1 MIIAI
6 CCVRAL
12 RPPYSSPY
20 TMTQEERTSI
30 ILKLSCN
37 PELSIVTREVQCKQ
51 EPCRLP
57 CSDRACT
64 GDANMDGR
72 LQLSFEGTLWH
83 KPASKQAP
91 LGRFNPWR
99 KAGNRS
105 QERVMGSQVPA
116 VHLTSG
122 NGALARQASVAES
135 EETATD
141 QPASVAVLQHSAHD
155 SDVSLSSSLNTP
167 SAGPAAARSVVVA
180 EHEAE
185 PSSSSSRECSFTA
198 LASPEEDGDRA
209 TARSSSTLH
218 ANARVWAS
226 VKLGPPLNVVPGFL
240 ISYTGGLIAT
250 AVLQA
255 LMPTVLELLGRDYE
269 TWAAGGGRK
278 ALR

>member
-1 MIIAI
+1 
-6 CCVRAL
+6 
-12 RPPYSSPY
+12 
-20 TMTQEERTSI
+20 
-30 ILKLSCN
+30 
-37 PELSIVTREVQCKQ
+37 
-51 EPCRLP
+51 
-57 CSDRACT
+57 
-64 GDANMDGR
+64 MDGR

-83 KPASKQAP
+83 KPASKQAQP
-91 LGRFNPWR
+91 GRFKPWR
-99 KAGNRS
+99 KPDNRS
-105 QERVMGSQVPA
+105 QEGALGSQLPA
-116 VHLTSG
+116 MHLTSG
-122 NGALARQASVAES
+122 NGALTRQASTAGS

-141 QPASVAVLQHSAHD
+141 HPASTAVLQHLTHD
-155 SDVSLSSSLNTP
+155 SDVSLSSGLDTL
-167 SAGPAAARSVVVA
+167 SAGSAAARSLAIA

-185 PSSSSSRECSFTA
+185 PSSSSSREHSFTA
-198 LASPEEDGDRA
+198 IASPEEDGDRA
-209 TARSSSTLH
+209 TAGSGSTLH

>member
-1 MIIAI
+1 
-6 CCVRAL
+6 
-12 RPPYSSPY
+12 
-20 TMTQEERTSI
+20 
-30 ILKLSCN
+30 
-37 PELSIVTREVQCKQ
+37 
-51 EPCRLP
+51 
-57 CSDRACT
+57 
-64 GDANMDGR
+64 MDER

-83 KPASKQAP
+83 KPASKP
-91 LGRFNPWR
+91 VKPGRFNPWR
-99 KAGNRS
+99 RPDNRS
-105 QERVMGSQVPA
+105 QEGVLGTPLSA

-122 NGALARQASVAES
+122 NGSVAGQASTAES
-135 EETATD
+135 EEATH
-141 QPASVAVLQHSAHD
+141 QPASITVLQHSAHD
-155 SDVSLSSSLNTP
+155 SKVSRTSSLDTL
-167 SAGPAAARSVVVA
+167 SAGSAAARSLVIA

-185 PSSSSSRECSFTA
+185 PSSSSSTEYSFTA

-209 TARSSSTLH
+209 MTGSSSTLQ

-255 LMPTVLELLGRDYE
+255 LMPMVLELLGRDYE

>member
-1 MIIAI
+1 
-6 CCVRAL
+6 
-12 RPPYSSPY
+12 
-20 TMTQEERTSI
+20 
-30 ILKLSCN
+30 
-37 PELSIVTREVQCKQ
+37 
-51 EPCRLP
+51 
-57 CSDRACT
+57 
-64 GDANMDGR
+64 MDGR

-91 LGRFNPWR
+91 PGRFNPWR

-116 VHLTSG
+116 VHPTSG
-122 NGALARQASVAES
+122 NGSLARQASVAES

-141 QPASVAVLQHSAHD
+141 QPTSVAVLQHSAHD
-155 SDVSLSSSLNTP
+155 SDVSLSSSLDTA
-167 SAGPAAARSVVVA
+167 SAGAAAARSVVVA

-185 PSSSSSRECSFTA
+185 PSSSSSREYSFTA
-198 LASPEEDGDRA
+198 LASPEEHGDRA
-209 TARSSSTLH
+209 TAGSSSTLH

-269 TWAAGGGRK
+269 TWAAGGGRE